1 MKGGKPHRIP
11 LSTRVVALLKAL
23 PRTEGVDVVFA
34 SPSSQGPLSDMS
46 MSVLMRRMGFK
57 DSQGRVCVPHGLR
70 GSFRTWCTERTS
82 YPRDLVELCL
92 AHVNQDRT
100 EASYQHS
107 DALERRRAVMARW
120 ADFCGVIEQP
130 KKGNVVDIRAPAAR

>member
-11 LSTRVVALLKAL
+11 LSTQAVALLTAL
-23 PRTEGVDVVFA
+23 SRTDGVEIVFA
-34 SPSSQGPLSDMS
+34 SPNSQGPLSDMS

-70 GSFRTWCTERTS
+70 GSFRTWCTERTA

-107 DALERRRAVMARW
+107 DALDRRREIMARW
-120 ADFCGVIEQP
+120 AAFCDVIEQR
-130 KKGNVVDIRAPAAR
+130 KNGNVVDIRAAAAR